1 MRPLHVYA
9 RKLRFGPVA
18 EILRAAGWRPTLG
31 RPAPDGTI
39 GVWGASPIAWRGERM
54 AERTGAS
61 LLRIEDPWL
70 RSVRTGR
77 SGEPPLG
84 LLIDRGLHFD
94 ASKPS
99 DLETLLASHPFDDA
113 ALLGRARDA
122 MERLKRLHLS
132 KYNAFDPALPP
143 PDPGYVLV
151 VDQTRGDASVTAS
164 GATEA
169 TFRDMLIQARL
180 DHPGARVLIRGHPET
195 AEGHR
200 AGHFAASD
208 AEGTAAFAD
217 PAISPWHMLEGA
229 VAVYTVSSQLGFEAI
244 MAGHRPVVFGTPF
257 YAGWGLTE
265 DRADLPRR
273 KRRLTRAQLVAGA
286 LVEHPVWYDP
296 HRRERCD
303 LETVI
308 DILEA
313 RVRAWRE
320 DARGYVALNQRLWKR
335 RHLQA
340 FFGTRAPVRFTKDE
354 AEARRLTE
362 PPGAPH
368 LLRWGAAPDGIS
380 VEDGFLRSRG
390 LGADLVPPLSL
401 VRDRRGMYFDATRE
415 SDLDILLRAPLTE
428 GQRARA
434 DRLRRAVVDA
444 GITKYNVGEAPPPLP
459 EGRRILVPGQ
469 VEDDASIRLGAPGV
483 RTNAGLL
490 RATREANPDAVLIY
504 KPHPD
509 VEAGLRPG
517 AIDAHEAD
525 IVARDA
531 SMNALLQGVQ
541 EVWTI
546 TSLAGF
552 EALVRGLAVTALGM
566 PFYAGRGLTTDH
578 LPRPEWREDVDLT
591 TLIHGALIAYPRY
604 HDPVIGRPC
613 PPEVALMRLAEG
625 GIPGRPAL
633 RALAKAQGL
642 LSGYAGLWR
651 QR

>member
-18 EILRAAGWRPTLG
+18 EILRAAGWRPVLG
-31 RPAPDGTI
+31 KPDREGTV

-94 ASKPS
+94 ASAPS
-99 DLETLLASHPFDDA
+99 DLETLLATHPFDDA
-113 ALLGRARDA
+113 ALLSRARDV

-132 KYNAFDPALPP
+132 KYNAFDPALSAPE
-143 PDPGYVLV
+143 PGYVLV
-151 VDQTRGDASVTAS
+151 IDQTRGDASVIAS
-164 GATEA
+164 AATEA

-200 AGHFAASD
+200 AGHFAAVD
-208 AEGTAAFAD
+208 AEGPVAFAD

-229 VAVYTVSSQLGFEAI
+229 VAVYTVSSQMGFEAI

-273 KRRLTRAQLVAGA
+273 TRRLTRAQLVAGA
-286 LVEHPVWYDP
+286 MVEYPVWYDP
-296 HRRERCD
+296 HRRERCAV
-303 LETVI
+303 ETVI
-308 DILEA
+308 DMLEA
-313 RVRAWRE
+313 RTRAWRE
-320 DARGYVALNQRLWKR
+320 DARGYVAVEQRLWKR

-340 FFGTRAPVRFTKDE
+340 FFGSRRPLYFRDYP
-354 AEARRLTE
+354 AEHPDRI
-362 PPGAPH
+362 
-368 LLRWGAAPDGIS
+368 LLRWGAKETGPDAVN

-390 LGADLVPPLSL
+390 LGAQLVPPLSL
-401 VRDRRGMYFDATRE
+401 VMDRRGMYFDATRE
-415 SDLDILLRAPLTE
+415 SDLDVLLCEPLTE
-428 GQRARA
+428 AQRLRA
-434 DRLRRAVVDA
+434 DRLRRSVVAA
-444 GITKYNVGEAPPPLP
+444 GVTKYNVGAPPPDLP
-459 EGRRILVPGQ
+459 EGHRILVPGQ

-483 RTNAGLL
+483 RTNAELL
-490 RATREANPDAVLIY
+490 RVAREANPDAVLIY

-509 VEAGLRPG
+509 VETGLRPG
-517 AIDAHEAD
+517 AIDAAEAD
-525 IVARDA
+525 VIARET
-531 SMNALLQGVQ
+531 SMNALLSEAN

-552 EALVRGLAVTALGM
+552 EALMRGLPVTCLGM

-578 LPRPEWREDVDLT
+578 LPHPGWREAVDLT
-591 TLIHGALIAYPRY
+591 TLIHAALIGYPRY
-604 HDPVIGRPC
+604 FDPVIGQPC
-613 PPEVALMRLAEG
+613 PPEIALMRLAEG

-642 LSGYAGLWR
+642 LSSYAYLWR
-651 QR
+651 HR